1 MQFVKYGPNV
11 PDKLIQAHEEGR
23 VVFFCGAGISFP
35 AGLPGFGKLVNSL
48 YSELGVIPDDVQ
60 KQALKN
66 GQFDTAVSLLES
78 IKQTPEWR
86 RDVREKLSELLKPD
100 FSSPKSTQTHKSL
113 LRLSTTN
120 DKKMRLI
127 TTNFDTVFQKAAE
140 EERIEI
146 KEFSAPLL
154 PVPKKRWDGLVYLHG
169 LLPRDKNGLN
179 HLVIS
184 SGDFGLAYLT
194 ERWAARFV
202 SELFRTYTVCFIG
215 YSLNDPVLRY
225 MMDALAADKQLGE
238 SPPEMYAF
246 GNYKASEYDK
256 EEKSWRAKNVTP
268 ILYKNHS
275 RHYYLHETL
284 AKWAETYRDGLSG
297 KEQIVVTTAYTNPMQ
312 SDVQNDYAKRLAWA
326 LSDPSGI
333 PAKTFSKLSPP
344 APISWLK
351 VLERA
356 NLNTEDLSRY
366 GVIDKSLDEEGSY
379 SIFNRPAKSS
389 LTPNMTIAKSGY
401 HETSWDEVMEN
412 LAKWLLQHIN
422 NPELI
427 LFVSRQGGRLNQ
439 QMKWLISSEIR
450 QQDEK
455 RKERDTEYFR
465 RLSLQSS
472 DRIVSSRMKSLWS
485 IVLAGYTEQSGIAT
499 DFYSWVQD
507 YKLLGV
513 TVGLKKSLRRVLGPF
528 VSFKEPFNFNKS
540 DSESGIKGRIDWDVD
555 VASSFAHSA
564 MDSLNKDE
572 SWHDH
577 SYELI
582 QEFVGLL
589 VELMEV
595 KSTLGDINPKADY
608 SYISRPSIKAHPQ
621 NNDYKSWTVLVDLVR
636 DSWLSLVNQDESF
649 AISLAEQFW
658 SQPYP
663 IFKRIAL
670 FCASE
675 SSAIPVDKV
684 VSWLKQ
690 DDTYWLWNVSTHREV
705 LQLLRTLHRTASN
718 EQYEEILQVTINGPR
733 REWYREELS
742 EEEFE
747 GLCNRSIWLR
757 LKKLQQDGGA
767 LNDEATQT
775 LADIENINQ
784 KWKLSND
791 DRDEFPFWTGRGDE
805 PKSIVSAPK
814 EKLGLIEW
822 LKEEQVDHF
831 WTEDDWSTL
840 CRDDFELTSS
850 ALKETAASGMWLSER
865 WRQGIQVWSEAED
878 LDLEKQIGLFKFV
891 LKAPDEKL
899 VEIAWSLSRWLKK
912 LQPRDT
918 FNDNDFLYFY
928 DRLLNLPYETDNG
941 AVTINTA
948 INHPVGMLVESLFSW
963 WYTKKPYDDEGLD
976 EEFQNRLEVVCD
988 LDIDKFSLGR
998 VIVCSNV
1005 LSIYRV
1011 DQAWARE
1018 HIISWLSWDDINTSS
1033 MAWQSLLWSPRL
1045 HKGFIYEIRDYL
1057 INTAKYYDYL
1067 GELKSQYVTFM
1078 THLSLQGYSE
1088 FKVGEL
1094 AKVFNTIPN
1103 ESLYHAASALK
1114 DILSSSGEKVNEF
1127 WQNRAKPFLTKV
1139 WPKQAKVDDNTV
1151 TQLALICI
1159 AAKENF
1165 NEAYKIIRHNLKRQ
1179 SDAEYI
1185 TRTLEHSGLIEIYP
1199 QLALDFL
1206 DSVIGEPKYYSPT
1219 KLVNCLDKIAG
1230 EEPEVINNPEFVR
1243 LKTITNKF

>member
-1 MQFVKYGPNV
+1 
-11 PDKLIQAHEEGR
+11 
-23 VVFFCGAGISFP
+23 
-35 AGLPGFGKLVNSL
+35 LVHSL
-48 YSELGVIPDDVQ
+48 YDELGVIPDEVQ
-60 KQALKN
+60 AQALKN

-78 IKQTPEWR
+78 IKQTQEWR

-113 LRLSTTN
+113 LRLSTTD

-127 TTNFDTVFQKAAE
+127 TTNFDTVFQKAAKE
-140 EERIEI
+140 ESIEI

-169 LLPRDKNGLN
+169 LLPTDKNGLD

-202 SELFRTYTVCFIG
+202 SELFRAYTVCFIG

-225 MMDALAADKQLGE
+225 MMDAIAADKQLGE

-256 EEKSWRAKNVTP
+256 EEKNWRAKNVTP

-284 AKWAETYRDGLSG
+284 AKWAETYRDGMSG
-297 KEQIVVTTAYTNPMQ
+297 KEQIVVTTAYTNPTQ

-333 PAKTFSKLSPP
+333 PAKTFSKLSPTP
-344 APISWLK
+344 PISWLK
-351 VLERA
+351 VLEGA
-356 NLNTEDLSRY
+356 NLNAEDLSRY
-366 GVIDKSLDEEGSY
+366 GVVDKSLHEEGSY
-379 SIFNRPAKSS
+379 NIFNRPAKSS

-427 LFVSRQGGRLNQ
+427 LFVSRQGGRLDQ
-439 QMKWLISSEIR
+439 RMKQLISSEIR

-465 RLSLQSS
+465 RLNLQSS
-472 DRIVSSRMKSLWS
+472 DRIVSNKMRSLWS
-485 IVLAGYTEQSGIAT
+485 IVLAGYTERSDNMT
-499 DFYSWVQD
+499 DFYSWVED
-507 YKLLGV
+507 YRLFGI
-513 TVGLKKSLRRVLGPF
+513 TVGLKKSLRKVLGPS

-540 DSESGIKGRIDWDVD
+540 DKESGIKGRIDWDVD
-555 VASSFAHSA
+555 VASSFTHSA
-564 MDSLNKDE
+564 MDRLNKDE
-572 SWHDH
+572 SWYDN

-621 NNDYKSWTVLVDLVR
+621 NNDYTGWTVLVDLVR
-636 DSWLSLVNQDESF
+636 DSWLSLVKHDESF
-649 AISLAEQFW
+649 ALSLAEQFW
-658 SQPYP
+658 NQPYP

-675 SSAIPVDKV
+675 SSAIPVDSV

-705 LQLLRTLHRTASN
+705 LQLLRTLYRTATN
-718 EQYEEILQVTINGPR
+718 IQYQEILQLIINGPR
-733 REWYREELS
+733 REWYKEELS
-742 EEEFE
+742 EEDFD
-747 GLCNRSIWLR
+747 GLCSRSVWLR
-757 LKKLQQDGGA
+757 LQKLQQDGGV
-767 LNDEATQT
+767 LNEEAIRTV
-775 LADIENINQ
+775 ADIEKSNQ
-784 KWKLSND
+784 KWKLSHD

-805 PKSIVSAPK
+805 HKSIVSAPR

-822 LKEEQVDHF
+822 LKEEPVDHF
-831 WTEDDWSTL
+831 WAEDDWSTL

-850 ALKETAASGMWLSER
+850 ALKETASSGMWLSER
-865 WRQGIQVWSEAED
+865 WRQGIQVWSETEE
-878 LDLEKQIGLFKFV
+878 LDLAKQIDLFKFV

-899 VEIAWSLSRWLKK
+899 VEMAWSLSRWLKK
-912 LQPRDT
+912 LQSRDT
-918 FNDNDFLYFY
+918 ITDNHFLHFY
-928 DRLLNLPYETDNG
+928 DRLLSLPYEIDKDV
-941 AVTINTA
+941 ATINTA

-963 WYTKKPYDDEGLD
+963 WFAKKPDDDEGLD
-976 EEFQNRLEVVCD
+976 EDFQNRLEVVCD
-988 LDIDKFSLGR
+988 LANDKFSLGR
-998 VIVCSNV
+998 VIVCSNM
-1005 LSIYRV
+1005 LPIYRV
-1011 DQAWARE
+1011 DQGWVRE
-1018 HIISWLSWDDINTSS
+1018 HLISWLSWNDVHISTL
-1033 MAWQSLLWSPRL
+1033 AWQSLLWSPRL
-1045 HKGFIYEIRDYL
+1045 HKGFIYEIREYL
-1057 INTAKYYDYL
+1057 VTTARYYNFL
-1067 GELKSQYVTFM
+1067 GELRNQYVTFM
-1078 THLSLQGYSE
+1078 TYLSLQGYSE
-1088 FKVGEL
+1088 FKIGEL
-1094 AKVFNTIPN
+1094 ADVFNTIPD

-1114 DILSSSGEKVNEF
+1114 DSLSSSGEKVNEF
-1127 WQNRAKPFLTKV
+1127 WQNRTKPFLTKI
-1139 WPKQAKVDDNTV
+1139 WPKQAKLDDRTV

-1159 AAKENF
+1159 ASKDNF
-1165 NEAYKIIRHNLKRQ
+1165 NEAYKIISHSLNPQ
-1179 SDAEYI
+1179 SDSEYV
-1185 TRTLEHSGLIEIYP
+1185 TRTLESSGVIETYP
-1199 QLALDFL
+1199 NLALDFL
-1206 DSVIGEPKYYSPT
+1206 GSVVGEPKFHPPT
-1219 KLVNCLDKIAG
+1219 RLANCLNKISG
-1230 EEPEVINNPEFVR
+1230 EDPEVINTPEFVR
-1243 LKTITNKF
+1243 LKTIINKF